1 MQKLSVCIL
10 VFFVFISNAF
20 AQKPKYYQI
29 KGNITASDTKLPL
42 QGASV
47 FAENTTL
54 GTVTDD
60 QGNFSFWL
68 PEGGFD
74 MAVSFTGY
82 QTQSQH
88 VSNGIPAEFN
98 ISLAVKQKEMQEVSV
113 VSTGEVKD
121 GWAKYGTFFLSEFLG
136 NTPNR
141 KLCTLQNSDA
151 LRFFYSKRK
160 DRLKVLA
167 KEPLHI
173 ENKALGYLIT
183 YELDSFIYE
192 YKTTNALYTGV
203 PKFDT
208 LVPENSAQMDTW
220 KQNRETAYYGSVLHF
235 MRAIYKQQ
243 IADEGYELKEV
254 LPGDQA
260 DKMNAIEEK
269 NIFTW
274 LNYETKENG
283 LITINPAKSNLGILY
298 TLEAPAAAYL
308 TENPETPNK
317 EFQYSK
323 ISFTANQPITIESN
337 GYYYPQQD
345 LVINDYWEWTRM
357 ADMLPYNYIADE

>member
-10 VFFVFISNAF
+10 LFFVLTGNAF

-54 GTVTDD
+54 GTVTDE

-68 PEGGFD
+68 PEGGYD

-88 VSNGIPAEFN
+88 VSNGVPAELN
-98 ISLAVKQKEMQEVSV
+98 VALAVKQKEMQEVSI

-121 GWAKYGTFFLSEFLG
+121 GWEKYGNFFLGEFLG

-141 KLCTLQNSDA
+141 KLCNLQNTDA
-151 LRFFYSKRK
+151 LHFFYSKRK

-167 KEPLHI
+167 KDPLRI

-192 YKTTNALYTGV
+192 YKTTNALYSGV

-208 LVPENSAQMDTW
+208 LMPENPAQMETW

-235 MRAIYKQQ
+235 MRSLYNQELS
-243 IADEGYELKEV
+243 DEGYELKEV
-254 LPGDQA
+254 EQTD
-260 DKMNAIEEK
+260 
-269 NIFTW
+269 NI
-274 LNYETKENG
+274 NPIETKDMYRWLKFTKNENG
-283 LITINPAKSNLGILY
+283 LFTIQPSKNNMGVLY
-298 TLEAPAAAYL
+298 NLEAPATEYL
-308 TENPETPNK
+308 KENPETPNK

-345 LVINDYWEWTRM
+345 LIINDYWEWTRM
-357 ADMLPYNYIADE
+357 ADMLPYNYVVEE